1 MGMTVTDLVCLERV
15 GAWLRAKLA
24 EPGML
29 RGRQRGEEYINRLV
43 EFGLYVA
50 RVHGRDDHEHIFPLS
65 RMPMSGLATLG
76 LPEWSIRSFLPILTR
91 IGFITP
97 EGPLVRRCH
106 AGTVS
111 PTPGAKAVWWC
122 PRQFRLGDAIRSLFG
137 KSPDA
142 DLNASPLGSQ
152 SAQDE
157 TLNVRKLEEGKKGR
171 GDLVESP
178 FLGGLTEEPAALTGM
193 DDDPIYDELEAA
205 LDGYRKTVV
214 PQAMPDRRRTA
225 QAWEPTFEEKAE
237 AWKARG
243 GALAGERLSA
253 TALGAGLRRRFG

>member
-1 MGMTVTDLVCLERV
+1 MTVNDLVCLERV

-29 RGRQRGEEYINRLV
+29 RGRQRGEEYTNRLV

-65 RMPMSGLATLG
+65 RMPMSGLVSLG
-76 LPEWSIRSFLPILTR
+76 FPEWSIRSFIGVLER

-111 PTPGAKAVWWC
+111 PTAGGKAVWWC
-122 PRQFRLGDAIRSLFG
+122 PRQFRLGAAIGSLFG
-137 KSPDA
+137 RSPDA
-142 DLNASPLGSQ
+142 GLNASPLESQ

-157 TLNVRKLEEGKKGR
+157 TLNVRGLEDDNRGR
-171 GDLVESP
+171 NDFGESP
-178 FLGGLTEEPAALTGM
+178 FLGGLTEETVAVTGL
-193 DDDPIYDELEAA
+193 DDDLEAA
-205 LDGYRKTVV
+205 LDGYRTTVV
-214 PQAMPDRRRTA
+214 PQAMPDRRRSA
-225 QAWEPTFEEKAE
+225 QAWEPTFEEKVAEWVEWRKKGFILSAE
-237 AWKARG
+237 ALKP
-243 GALAGERLSA
+243 
-253 TALGAGLRRRFG
+253 RRPW